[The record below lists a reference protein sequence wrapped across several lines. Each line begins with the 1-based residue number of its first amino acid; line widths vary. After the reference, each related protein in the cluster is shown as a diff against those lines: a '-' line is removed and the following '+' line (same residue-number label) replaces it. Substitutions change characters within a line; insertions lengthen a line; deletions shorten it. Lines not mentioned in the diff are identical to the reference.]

1 MNWSGVLHARRAPM
15 PLFQDLAKVAR
26 KDPTIGFFWCLATIH
41 VVFWTVLATLTQPN
55 LPAQTLELLTS
66 GRELAWGYSTHP
78 PMGVWLASAVS
89 SIAAPSNWPV
99 YLLAQLCG
107 MVSVWSAWKL
117 ARKFLHPWTALC
129 AAFVLLGGYSCTI
142 AATSFTGDQL
152 AGAFWSLSIYQF
164 FNALTHE
171 RRRYWALTGLFL
183 AMGLLSSY
191 GTLLLIITM
200 FVFTLVDDRAR
211 LCWDSSWPFL
221 AGMAMVAMVMP
232 HFVWLVNH
240 QFLTVQAGIERSVS
254 FAHHLIQ
261 PLSFLG
267 TQLLC
272 VIPVI
277 LILTPLVAW
286 FSFEEPARTE
296 SSDDRDFARRYLL
309 WMTCLP
315 PAITFALSLM
325 AGPSSGLF
333 AGVTNWSYLGVAVLM
348 WGHLSETRLSWR
360 RSIIRIGTFVGLFA
374 AAMVALNIMVP
385 QIQRQGVATQFP
397 GAELS
402 QTIESIWKNFG
413 YAGRTPVVAGPSELV
428 RNAAWYAQ
436 HRGIKSYA
444 DLDPKKNP
452 DVNDE
457 TLRREGGIIV
467 WNLDDPSAPTPADL
481 QRRFGNV
488 TFVNPVDLHWK
499 NDSALPAVQVGMAVV
514 HPADVPATAGN
525 PSAVTPANAT
535 YSSSIPTPAPIQSSI
550 PQPASQPTGY
560 APNPYASYPAYPAE
574 PSNVGSTTQTPTS
587 STVTPSTTIPG
598 MTSQGFL
605 PPQTP
610 GTPANATQFGTTT
623 PSPLSSS
630 TNGPATGSS
639 LGTLPTTTSPG
650 SSEILRFEADSLR
663 NNEPSRY
670 DSTGRPQTLPATS
683 LPSSPTGTTGGYPSS
698 PPSTV
703 SPSLSDDDL
712 VMPFDDIKAPAPAT
726 TPAPAQK
733 EPTTDLLLPPNYPA
747 ANFPLD
753 GSTTNVKPLP
763 SSQNGATPSPMTSPL
778 PAGNSTTVKPSTS
791 LPSSTPS
798 TLEDLWSKFPSTG
811 TGATNPPETPKPAP
825 TSPSSSTIDPFD
837 LILPTSPS
845 SKTTAPAKP
854 DLPTLKTPTESRP
867 GLTEN

>member
-15 PLFQDLAKVAR
+15 PLFQDLAKLAR

-41 VVFWTVLATLTQPN
+41 VIFWTVLATLTQPN

-66 GRELAWGYSTHP
+66 GRELAWGYSSHP
-78 PMGVWLASAVS
+78 PLGVWLASTVS

-191 GTLLLIITM
+191 GTILLIITM

-221 AGMAMVAMVMP
+221 AGMAMIAMVIP

-240 QFLTVQAGIERSVS
+240 QFLTVQAGIERSQS
-254 FAHHLIQ
+254 FAHHLIE

-272 VIPVI
+272 VIPVV

-296 SSDDRDFARRYLL
+296 SSDNRDFARRYLL

-315 PAITFALSLM
+315 PAIIFALSLM

-333 AGVTNWSYLGVAVLM
+333 AGVTNWSFLGVAVLM

-374 AAMVALNIMVP
+374 ASMVALNIMVP

-402 QTIESIWKNFG
+402 QQIESIWKNFG
-413 YAGRTPVVAGPSELV
+413 YSGRTPVVAGPSNLV
-428 RNAAWYAQ
+428 QNAAWYSQ
-436 HRGIKSYA
+436 QRGIKSYA
-444 DLDPKKNP
+444 DLDPQKNP
-452 DVNDE
+452 DVNDD

-467 WNLDDPSAPTPADL
+467 WNLDDRDAPTPADL

-488 TFVNPVDLHWK
+488 SFVNPVDLFWK
-499 NDSALPAVQVGMAVV
+499 NDSNLPAVQVGMAVV
-514 HPADVPATAGN
+514 HPADAPATPNHA
-525 PSAVTPANAT
+525 STVMPAKAT
-535 YSSSIPTPAPIQSSI
+535 YPSSI
-550 PQPASQPTGY
+550 PQSTVPQSSTPQPTGN
-560 APNPYASYPAYPAE
+560 APNPYSYSP
-574 PSNVGSTTQTPTS
+574 GTSTTGSNTLTPAPAPIS
-587 STVTPSTTIPG
+587 STTPIPE
-598 MTSQGFL
+598 TQPQGFL
-605 PPQTP
+605 PPQNSGTNSGFATP
-610 GTPANATQFGTTT
+610 TPTNVTT
-623 PSPLSSS
+623 PRYPS
-630 TNGPATGSS
+630 GPQSGTSLDRYSRPSLPSGSS
-639 LGTLPTTTSPG
+639 DILP
-650 SSEILRFEADSLR
+650 LEADSPKSR
-663 NNEPSRY
+663 EPSRY
-670 DSTGRPQTLPATS
+670 E
-683 LPSSPTGTTGGYPSS
+683 PTVQPMT
-698 PPSTV
+698 PPSTPA
-703 SPSLSDDDL
+703 PSTNPTPTKPRIEDELDL
-712 VMPFDDIKAPAPAT
+712 VMPFEDLKAP
-726 TPAPAQK
+726 TPAPTSAPTQK
-733 EPTTDLLLPPNYPA
+733 EPLATDNLLPPNYPA
-747 ANFPLD
+747 ATFPMN
-753 GSTTNVKPLP
+753 GSPKNTTPVPSGSSGIAPTLNPL
-763 SSQNGATPSPMTSPL
+763 QNSLPNPPASP
-778 PAGNSTTVKPSTS
+778 TTVKPLS
-791 LPSSTPS
+791 PAPASTPS

-811 TGATNPPETPKPAP
+811 TGSGTGTGSTTPPTIPTPAP
-825 TSPSSSTIDPFD
+825 KKPTTPAADPFD

-845 SKTTAPAKP
+845 TKSTAPE
-854 DLPTLKTPTESRP
+854 LPGLKTPTETRP